1 MNARI
6 QSRNRTPK
14 LDFSKP
20 HHQDE
25 AQQEHFQTIAHSVG
39 DTALQAWGKT
49 DQFRM
54 LVNNDAAFHAA
65 SRCATT
71 TMIEG
76 LFMKPDLETPWAD
89 GSIITITDSGA
100 GIGDKHIEWMEAGVT
115 DPTEHD
121 GIVALDEPPERD
133 VDIVTEVK
141 TASFK
146 KVAHEV
152 TIGFHEIAQAMKSGN
167 YDAMREKGRVCMR
180 KHMETLNR
188 LIRRG
193 SPEHNLRGVTN
204 YPGIIYKLSTVDWAT
219 AGAGAIYDEFNESI
233 DEIYGQQTE
242 EPEPEML
249 VLPRLPY
256 RHLKT
261 ENFGAGTD
269 TTLLKYILDN
279 NEQLDIVVDPG
290 MSSADAAGH
299 PGALFLT
306 PRPDL
311 IRCTAPVFARPQS
324 PVVCGDNQW
333 KLKIEVWSYFAGV
346 QVTNTE
352 SVLFLDGKNVG
363 WGA

>member
-1 MNARI
+1 M
-6 QSRNRTPK
+6 
-14 LDFSKP
+14 
-20 HHQDE
+20 HQHAE
-25 AQQEHFQTIAHSVG
+25 FIAQSVG
-39 DTALQAWGKT
+39 DKALQVWGNT
-49 DQFRM
+49 DLFRR
-54 LVNNDAAFHAA
+54 NISNDAAFHAA
-65 SRCATT
+65 SKCSTT
-71 TMIEG
+71 AMISG

-100 GIGDKHIEWMEAGVT
+100 GIGDKDVEWTEAGVT

-141 TASFK
+141 RAAFK
-146 KVAHEV
+146 KVAHQV
-152 TIGFHEIAQAMKSGN
+152 HIGFHEIAQAMKSGN

-180 KHMETLNR
+180 KHMEALNR

-193 SPEHNLRGVTN
+193 SPSHNLRGVTN
-204 YPGIIYKLSTVDWAT
+204 YPGTIYKVSTVDWAT
-219 AGAGAIYDEFNESI
+219 AAAGPIYDEFNEAM
-233 DEIYGQQTE
+233 DAVYGQDSE
-242 EPEPEML
+242 EPEPELL

-256 RHLKT
+256 RHMKN

-269 TTLLKYILDN
+269 TTLLKYIRDN
-279 NEQLDIVVDPG
+279 NDQLEIVVDPG
-290 MSSADAAGH
+290 MKSADAAGH

-324 PVVCGDNQW
+324 PVQAGDNQW
-333 KLKIEVWSYFAGV
+333 QLIIEVWTYFAGV

-352 SVLFLDGKNVG
+352 SVLFLDGKNAG